1 MMIYV
6 NKSINMQPRWDLLY
20 DAYNSESSNKKGD
33 EWNMDEGKIHKI
45 LEEAFQT
52 TIALYEV
59 TFVNVF
65 YNSL

>member
-1 MMIYV
+1 MIYV

-59 TFVNVF
+59 TFVKVF
-65 YNSL
+65 CNSL

>member
-1 MMIYV
+1 MMPIIL
-6 NKSINMQPRWDLLY
+6 NLAI
-20 DAYNSESSNKKGD
+20 KKGN

-65 YNSL
+65 CNSL